1 MQNHFFYRGPI
12 RDRRYLYGR
21 EPLLERALA
30 FITSGQ
36 SVALIGPRRIGKTSL
51 LLQLGDPALY
61 AQIGH
66 EVSRLHCVYLDCQS
80 LIQASPEMIYGRLL
94 AAIGEGS
101 EAASAGCRAD
111 GSEGVA
117 FAQFEA
123 AIEYASSNGYALIFL
138 LDEFESLLA
147 NTQLD
152 HAFYTSLRALATTQR
167 VVYVLA
173 SSCPLLEL
181 DHVHLEAWNVA
192 LLNDF
197 AVIHL
202 GLLSV
207 EASRLLLQELSARS
221 GFAFDEPLI
230 EQLLELAGCHPL
242 LLQIAGYHAID
253 LLKTDELQHSCDVQ
267 MLERAFLSEAAAQ
280 WSAMWHRLNLES
292 KQMLALFA
300 LLAPTYPAAVRRL
313 EACGLVMQG
322 ADGQPTLLSVAFR
335 RFVAEQEVPGVIQ
348 VPPVTLV
355 PSLKTA
361 LLRGE
366 PLPLPPQQFEL
377 LSYLVEHRQRIV
389 SREELTAALWG
400 RYDAASLESLRTAL
414 RSLREA
420 LGEDQGCIQILRGH
434 GCQFVAL
441 DLPVLLLQ

>member
-1 MQNHFFYRGPI
+1 MPNHFFYRGPI

-21 EPLLERALA
+21 QPLLERVLA
-30 FITSGQ
+30 FIASGQ

-51 LLQLGDPALY
+51 LLQLGDPALH
-61 AQIGH
+61 AQSGRD
-66 EVSRLHCVYLDCQS
+66 VSRLRCVYLDGQS
-80 LIQASPEMIYGRLL
+80 LVQASPEMIYGRLL
-94 AAIGEGS
+94 AAIDGGS
-101 EAASAGCRAD
+101 ALASSGCRAD
-111 GSEGVA
+111 GIESMP
-117 FAQFEA
+117 FYQFEL
-123 AIEYASSNGYALIFL
+123 AIESECKNGYTLIFL

-152 HAFYTSLRALATTQR
+152 QNFYTSLRALSTTHR

-173 SSCPLLEL
+173 SSCPLLDL
-181 DHVHLEAWNVA
+181 DYAHLEAWNVA

-197 AVIHL
+197 AIIRL

-207 EASRLLLQELSARS
+207 EASRLLLQELAAQS
-221 GFAFDEPLI
+221 GFGFDEALI
-230 EQLLELAGCHPL
+230 ERLLELAGCHPL
-242 LLQIAGYHAID
+242 LLQIAGYHAIE
-253 LLKTDELQHSCDVQ
+253 LLKTGDLSRPYDTPT
-267 MLERAFLSEAAAQ
+267 LEHAFLSEAAAQ
-280 WSAMWHRLNLES
+280 WSALWHQLNLES

-313 EACGLVMQG
+313 EACGLVTHG
-322 ADGQPTLLSVAFR
+322 ADGQPTLLSAAFR
-335 RFVAEQEVPGVIQ
+335 RFVAEQEVPGLIQ
-348 VPPVTLV
+348 VPPVTIV

-361 LLRGE
+361 LVRGE
-366 PLPLPPQQFEL
+366 PLPLPPQQFQL

-389 SREELTAALWG
+389 SREELTEALWG
-400 RYDAASLESLRTAL
+400 RHDAASLESLRTAL

-441 DLPVLLLQ
+441 DLPVLLP

>member
-21 EPLLERALA
+21 QPLLERALA
-30 FITSGQ
+30 FLASGQ

-51 LLQLGDPALY
+51 LLQLGDREAH
-61 AQIGH
+61 AHAGRDI
-66 EVSRLHCVYLDCQS
+66 SRLRCIYIDGQS
-80 LIQASPEMIYGRLL
+80 LVHATPEMIYGRLL
-94 AAIGEGS
+94 YALGATSGS
-101 EAASAGCRAD
+101 D
-111 GSEGVA
+111 GSCCLVDGIESARFV
-117 FAQFEA
+117 QLEA
-123 AIEYASSNGYALIFL
+123 AIDRAITNGDELIFL
-138 LDEFESLLA
+138 LDEFESLST

-152 HAFYTSLRALATTQR
+152 QTFYTSLRALTTAYR
-167 VVYVLA
+167 VTYVVA
-173 SSCPLLEL
+173 ASCPLLEL
-181 DHVHLEAWNVA
+181 DYAHLEAWNVA
-192 LLNDF
+192 FLNDF
-197 AVIHL
+197 AVIRL
-202 GLLSV
+202 GLLSI
-207 EASRLLLQELSARS
+207 EASRLLLQELSAQS
-221 GFAFDEPLI
+221 GFALDQHLLAV
-230 EQLLELAGCHPL
+230 LLELAGCHPL
-242 LLQIAGYHAID
+242 LLQIAGYHAIE
-253 LLKTDELQHSCDVQ
+253 LLKTGVLTPPYDAPL
-267 MLERAFLSEAAAQ
+267 LEHAFLSEAAAQ
-280 WSAMWHRLNLES
+280 WSALWHQLNLEN

-322 ADGQPTLLSVAFR
+322 ADGQPTLLSAAFR
-335 RFVAEQEVPGVIQ
+335 RFVAEQEVPGLIQ

-366 PLPLPPQQFEL
+366 PLPLPPQQFQL

-389 SREELTAALWG
+389 SREELTEALWG
-400 RYDAASLESLRTAL
+400 RHDAASLESLRTAL

-441 DLPVLLLQ
+441 DLPVLLP